1 MRTAYKSVISV
12 MHKGCRLHI
21 HPHTLN
27 IENIGSWTYEPDWD
41 KMYRYLEFESVYCK
55 IGKYEGKCNPY
66 SDEMKQWFEKKRWTK
81 RLAGWGEMIVIP

>member
-1 MRTAYKSVISV
+1 MRTTYKGVISV

-21 HPHTLN
+21 HPHNLN

-41 KMYRYLEFESVYCK
+41 KMYRYLEFASVYCK
-55 IGKYEGKCNPY
+55 VGKYEGKCNPY
-66 SDEMKQWFEKKRWTK
+66 SSEMKQWFEKKRWTK